1 MQALAIINS
10 HVFPCGKEKPVTV
23 ALFGTHC
30 AGKRTIG
37 KLVAEKLDWPFQP
50 ELGEILRPDVSL
62 VGQDNQHREGYIAAT
77 EQEDSWDDF
86 IYKEECKRDAATEGP
101 RVVETWHIGEKTL
114 MEKSNF
120 S

>member
-1 MQALAIINS
+1 LQALAIINR
-10 HVFPCGKEKPVTV
+10 HVFPCSKEKPVTV

-37 KLVAEKLDWPFQP
+37 KHIAEKLDWTFQP
-50 ELGEILRPDVSL
+50 ELGEILRPDVNL
-62 VGQDNQHREGYIAAT
+62 VGQNNQHRDGYIANA
-77 EQEDSWDDF
+77 ERGDSWDDF
-86 IYKEECKRDAATEGP
+86 IYKEECKRDAATKGS

-114 MEKSNF
+114 MEKFKF